1 MKDLTKGNVYKNFL
15 IFALPLVLSG
25 ILSMS
30 IEFIDK
36 AVVGRFM
43 GEKSLAAMSAVTP
56 LLTFCSSV
64 LWGYYT
70 GCSIY
75 AARLFGER
83 NYTKIKSTVYAA
95 LLGALVIGG
104 CLSLLM
110 VVFRNPIFSVL
121 NVKEELRSEALR
133 YYLIRASALL
143 IVTLPVFGTS
153 LMAAFGVSGFTFF
166 ASVTSALVSL
176 FGDVASAVWL
186 GWGLSGVAASGV
198 FGSAVALVMYYG
210 KLRACFKEMRVEKER
225 VKIGF
230 SPLKAAALYVIP
242 TMIQQGILYIP
253 DVAISPV
260 VNGIGTQA
268 LAGYAVAS
276 TVMNFCITVFQN
288 STKVVGNYVAQ
299 CVGEKKYDK
308 IDKGVGA
315 GLMQSTLLSLP
326 FLLAGVFF
334 AEGLCSL
341 FLEKDASALTKE
353 YAYLFCRRYM
363 PFVWFSLVD
372 NLFHALYRGSKASA
386 HLLSA
391 TCVGATSKIVL
402 AYALQSRGIRG
413 YYLAIVLAWA
423 IEAAFAVTLYFLG
436 RWRPERRE
444 RAAEEKN

>member
-15 IFALPLVLSG
+15 VFALPLVLSG
-25 ILSMS
+25 VLSMS

-75 AARLFGER
+75 VARLFGER
-83 NYTKIKSTVYAA
+83 NYQKIKSTVYAA

-110 VVFRNPIFSVL
+110 VVFHNPVFAAL
-121 NVKEELRSEALR
+121 NVKEELRSDALR

-143 IVTLPVFGTS
+143 VVTLPVFGTS
-153 LMAAFGVSGFTFF
+153 LMAALGVSAFTFL
-166 ASVTSALVSL
+166 ASMTAALVSL
-176 FGDVASAVWL
+176 LGDIASALWL
-186 GWGLSGVAASGV
+186 GWGLVGVATFGAL
-198 FGSAVALVMYYG
+198 GSAVSIVMYYG
-210 KLRACFKEMRVEKER
+210 KLRVCFREMGVEKER
-225 VKIGF
+225 VKLGF
-230 SPLKAAALYVIP
+230 SPLKAAALYILP

-253 DVAISPV
+253 DVAIAPV

-299 CVGEKKYDK
+299 CVGEKKYNK
-308 IDKGVGA
+308 IDKGVGV

-326 FLLAGVFF
+326 FLLVGVFF

-341 FLEKDASALTKE
+341 FLEKDASPLTKE
-353 YAYLFCRRYM
+353 YTYLFCRRYM

-386 HLLSA
+386 HLLSV
-391 TCVGATSKIVL
+391 TCVGATSKIAL
-402 AYALQSRGIRG
+402 TYALQSRGIRG
-413 YYLAIVLAWA
+413 YYLAIVLAWG
-423 IEAAFAVTLYFLG
+423 IEAAFAVTLYCLG

-444 RAAEEKN
+444 QTEEAKP